1 MAYISGGF
9 KIRLIFG
16 LQYHLDTFLKMII
29 IVEAR
34 KPKLKARGIY
44 WKNMDCGGRK
54 LDFSS

>member
-34 KPKLKARGIY
+34 KPKLKARGMY
-44 WKNMDCGGRK
+44 WKNMEAEDILGE
-54 LDFSS
+54 